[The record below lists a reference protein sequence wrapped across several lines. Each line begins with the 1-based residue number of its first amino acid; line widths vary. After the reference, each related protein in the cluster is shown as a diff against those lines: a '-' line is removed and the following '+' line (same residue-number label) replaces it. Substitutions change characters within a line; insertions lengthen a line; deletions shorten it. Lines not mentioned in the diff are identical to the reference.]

1 MSDFGLIGRHLGH
14 SHSPA
19 LHKMLG
25 GYNYD
30 LIELEPQELGSYFK
44 SRSFKGINVTV
55 PYKKAVIPF
64 CDKLSNEAKRIGS
77 VNTVVS
83 DGGILTGYNTDYFG
97 FRKALSYAGIDVGG
111 KKCLILGNGGVSP
124 TVKAA
129 LEDLEASEI
138 ITVSRSGEVN
148 YVNLCNHYDAEVIV
162 NATPVGMYPDN
173 GRSLVDLECFPK
185 CKAVFDLV
193 YNPLRTE
200 LVCQAERLGIF
211 AVGGLYMLA
220 AQAAAAV
227 SVFTGA
233 EISDENLEAAYKRLL
248 KDVGN
253 IVLIGMPG
261 CGKSTT
267 ATELCKLTGR
277 KTFDVD
283 AEIEKRC
290 GFSIPDY
297 FLHYGE
303 AAFRRFETEVLVDI
317 TMNVGCV
324 IATGG
329 GVVTRGENYSLLHQN
344 GSIVFLERDIN
355 SLPKSGRPISLSTP
369 IEDIAQARLPIYRRW
384 ADLTVSAKSEYD
396 AASIIAKELL

>member
-30 LIELEPQELGSYFK
+30 LIELEPQELESYFK

-64 CDKLSNEAKRIGS
+64 CDKLSDEAKRIGS

-83 DGGILTGYNTDYFG
+83 DGGKLTGYNTDYFG

-124 TVKAA
+124 TVKTA
-129 LEDLEASEI
+129 LEDLKASEI

-185 CKAVFDLV
+185 CEAVFDLV

-227 SVFTGA
+227 SIFTGA
-233 EISDENLEAAYKRLL
+233 EISDEKLETTYKRLL

-267 ATELCKLTGR
+267 AKELCKLTGR
-277 KTFDVD
+277 KAFDVD

-297 FLHYGE
+297 FSRYSE
-303 AAFRRFETEVLVDI
+303 AAFRRLETEVLVDI
-317 TMNVGCV
+317 TKNVSCV

-344 GSIVFLERDIN
+344 GNIVFLERDIN

-369 IEDIAQARLPIYRRW
+369 IEDIAQARLLIYRRW
-384 ADLTVSAKSEYD
+384 ADLTVSTKSEYD